1 MTYRELLEL
10 YKNGKLDETRKK
22 QIEADIEKQ
31 DAISEY
37 LFDESKIPGLDDL
50 DTTESSTETEADEK
64 FISYV
69 QKSIRKA
76 FIKAGTITGAVV
88 LAIILFVIF
97 VLPDFVSLFYY
108 SPAKIIDEEY
118 NINQM
123 SLDMAVYSDVFM
135 PGCYRDCVSTE
146 KLGYGKYGIKILQI
160 SSPDGV
166 FKNVNGIIERNK
178 LVLYES
184 NVLKHPVG
192 NAFLPTGKT
201 GNVYL
206 DGETYAH
213 IGINGTKEEAYNEID
228 KLNENQYYRVFVTL
242 DEMMTYEDF
251 YKWFISLNV
260 SDVNLW
266 CAVGACDEDGM
277 IISENMGFNVT
288 PSGVCF
294 GWDGEK
300 YPYLSLLDYNGDNVD
315 EKAANGEI
323 MKAHFIS
330 SLSYLKD
337 NDDIVKLMTT
347 ANYDFDSIIESVKK
361 DGLNI
366 YGFFVVAQK
375 KDILKLREQPEVT
388 YIGTEN
394 L

>member
-10 YKNGKLDETRKK
+10 YKSGKLDETRKK

-50 DTTESSTETEADEK
+50 GTAESYAETEADEK

-76 FIKAGTITGAVV
+76 FIKAGTVTGAVV

-108 SPAKIIDEEY
+108 SPSKIIEDEY
-118 NINQM
+118 RINQM
-123 SLDMAVYSDVFM
+123 TLDMAVYTDMFM
-135 PGCYRDCVSTE
+135 PGCYRDSVVVE
-146 KLGYGKYGIKILQI
+146 ELGYGKYRIKILQI

-192 NAFLPTGKT
+192 NAFLPTDKM
-201 GNVYL
+201 GNVYI

-251 YKWFISLNV
+251 YKWFTSLNV

-266 CAVGACDEDGM
+266 CAVGACDENGM

-288 PSGVCF
+288 PNGVCF

-300 YPYLSLLDYNGDNVD
+300 YPYLSLLDYDDDNVD
-315 EKAANGEI
+315 EKSANGEI

-347 ANYDFDSIIESVKK
+347 ANYDFDSIIESVEK
-361 DGLNI
+361 DGLDI

-375 KDILKLREQPEVT
+375 KDILKLREQSEVA
-388 YIGTEN
+388 YIGTEE

>member
-10 YKNGKLDETRKK
+10 YKDGKLDENRKRE
-22 QIEADIEKQ
+22 IEAEIEKQ

-37 LFDESKIPGLDDL
+37 LFEESKIPELDDL
-50 DTTESSTETEADEK
+50 GATESKAETEADEK

-76 FIKAGTITGAVV
+76 FIKAGTVTGAVV
-88 LAIILFVIF
+88 LAIVLLVIF

-118 NINQM
+118 MLNQM

-135 PGCYRDCVSTE
+135 PGYYRDSVITE
-146 KLGYGKYGIKILQI
+146 DLGYGKYRIRIVQTSSVDGI
-160 SSPDGV
+160 
-166 FKNVNGIIERNK
+166 FKNVNGIIERNN
-178 LVLYES
+178 LVFYDS
-184 NVLKHPVG
+184 NALKQPVG
-192 NAFLPTGKT
+192 NAFLPVGKT
-201 GNVYL
+201 WEYAYL
-206 DGETYAH
+206 DGETNAL
-213 IGINGTKEEAYNEID
+213 IGINGTKKDAYNEID

-242 DEMMTYEDF
+242 EKLMAYEDF
-251 YKWFISLNV
+251 YKWFTSLDV
-260 SDVNLW
+260 SDISLW
-266 CAVGACDEDGM
+266 CAVGACDENGM

-288 PSGVCF
+288 PNGNCF
-294 GWDGEK
+294 RWDKEK
-300 YPYLSLLDYNGDNVD
+300 YPHLSLLDADSGALKDTGDC
-315 EKAANGEI
+315 EI

-330 SLSYLKD
+330 ELSYLRD
-337 NDDIVKLMTT
+337 NDGILKLMKNSDT
-347 ANYDFDSIIESVKK
+347 DFDSIIESVEK

-375 KDILKLREQPEVT
+375 EDILKLRGQSEIS